1 MILRALIQPFD
12 DEVTISGAIKTTPVA
27 SDVQD
32 LGGSLE
38 FNGAE
43 ILGTD
48 KPLKGMGTKLMVF
61 AGSTAAASS
70 AATDQI
76 FIEILTGTDGSTAT
90 QSVAKFYFT
99 AAELNEGQEIPMP
112 EEKIYRSLKLS
123 VSADADSKFTAGKIR
138 IVWE

>member
-12 DEVTISGAIKTTPVA
+12 DEVTISGAIKMTPVA

-38 FNGAE
+38 FHGAE

>member
-32 LGGSLE
+32 LGGSLD

-76 FIEILTGTDGSTAT
+76 FIEILTGTNGSTAT